1 MSVWI
6 KAKPLGFSTVSKA
19 KVKSK
24 YQKPLYKLTS
34 FSLKIVFWYYRILV
48 QNELI
53 SYENRMTL
61 PGFETLNFISCLLEH
76 HLTNMHQF
84 WQNTSIRLTK

>member
-6 KAKPLGFSTVSKA
+6 KAKHFGFSTVSKA

-24 YQKPLYKLTS
+24 YQKPLFKLTS

-61 PGFETLNFISCLLEH
+61 PGFETLNFIRTPPNKH
-76 HLTNMHQF
+76 A
-84 WQNTSIRLTK
+84 SILAKYQY

>member
-6 KAKPLGFSTVSKA
+6 KAKHFGFSTVSKA

-24 YQKPLYKLTS
+24 YRKPLYKLTS

-61 PGFETLNFISCLLEH
+61 PGFETLNFIRTPH
-76 HLTNMHQF
+76 NKHA
-84 WQNTSIRLTK
+84 SILAKY